1 VRQAAVAIIALGVL
15 TTGCNRKPEGQT
27 VAVVNGEEITLPDL
41 NFALNSTN
49 VPEGADKTVV
59 RSQILQQLVDRR
71 LLAEQARKEGI
82 DKSPDYL
89 NRVRRADEDMLISML
104 AAKRL
109 KTAQLPSDREVEG
122 YISGHPNMFDKRE
135 VWELQQISYPTPTD
149 PGILSEIVKASTMPA
164 LIAVLQAH
172 NIAFQE
178 QKNRVDTA
186 VIPSE
191 MYGKINAVPSG
202 EPFVVRAGKNSVA
215 NVITSK
221 QPQPISGPKA
231 KPLAVE
237 TIRKTQTA
245 KALEGL
251 VNSLRGSA
259 KLEYQPGYAPAAKK

>member
-1 VRQAAVAIIALGVL
+1 L
-15 TTGCNRKPEGQT
+15 TSGCNRKPEGQT
-27 VAVVNGEEITLPDL
+27 VAVVNGEEITVPDL

-49 VPEGADKTVV
+49 VPEGADKTAV

-135 VWELQQISYPTPTD
+135 IWELQQISYPTPTD

-202 EPFVVRAGKNSVA
+202 EPFVVRAGNKSVA